1 MSDVGVAEIPV
12 DEVERPLPPP
22 SRPAKPGAPRSALL
36 DGPILRTLLGLSWP
50 NVIALSAGTC
60 VVIAETSYIGRLGVE
75 ALAAMA
81 LVFPCVILMMTMSGG
96 AMGGGVA
103 SAIARAL
110 GAGDRERASTLA
122 AHALLIGVT
131 FGLVFMLGM
140 LIYGPRLL
148 ELLGGRGNVLAQAVA
163 YSQVFFGGAV
173 LPWLLNT
180 MASVLRGTGNMK
192 LPSFLILNSA
202 ACQIVLGGTLGLGL
216 GPIPQFGMRGVAAGS
231 LIAYTINIAVMSWYL
246 FSGRARVVPK
256 LVGLRIQWA
265 MLFDI
270 LKVGTIACFS
280 PLQSV
285 LTISIFTHMLAK
297 FGTAIL
303 AGYGIGARLEFML
316 ISIAFS
322 VGIASVPMI
331 GMAIGAGRIAR
342 ARRIA
347 WIAATLAFFAVGSL
361 ASFVA
366 VVPDLWVNIFTDNT
380 AVRAASHQYLSTV
393 APFYAFLGLSVS
405 MYFSSQGA
413 AKVVGPVLAQTARL
427 VFIALGGWWLST
439 HAATAQGFFWLAA
452 SSMVVVGALS
462 CSIVVLTRWGPRVS
476 RAEIGSAL
484 SVAD

>member
-1 MSDVGVAEIPV
+1 
-12 DEVERPLPPP
+12 
-22 SRPAKPGAPRSALL
+22 
-36 DGPILRTLLGLSWP
+36 
-50 NVIALSAGTC
+50 
-60 VVIAETSYIGRLGVE
+60 
-75 ALAAMA
+75 
-81 LVFPCVILMMTMSGG
+81 
-96 AMGGGVA
+96 
-103 SAIARAL
+103 
-110 GAGDRERASTLA
+110 
-122 AHALLIGVT
+122 
-131 FGLVFMLGM
+131 
-140 LIYGPRLL
+140 
-148 ELLGGRGNVLAQAVA
+148 
-163 YSQVFFGGAV
+163 V
-173 LPWLLNT
+173 LPWLMNT
-180 MASVLRGTGNMK
+180 MAGVLRGTGNMK

-202 ACQIVLGGTLGLGL
+202 ACQIVLGGMLGLGL

-256 LVGLRIQWA
+256 LVGLRVQWA
-265 MLFDI
+265 MLYDI

-347 WIAATLAFFAVGSL
+347 WIAGTLAFIAVGSL

-452 SSMVVVGALS
+452 SSMVVLGALS